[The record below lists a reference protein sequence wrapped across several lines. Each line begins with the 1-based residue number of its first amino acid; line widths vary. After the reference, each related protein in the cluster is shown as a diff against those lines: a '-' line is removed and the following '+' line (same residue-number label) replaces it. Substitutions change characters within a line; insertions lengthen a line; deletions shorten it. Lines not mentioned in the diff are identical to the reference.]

1 MTLDLGADVAID
13 GNADDLKQAIE
24 DANGGEKVDVVLEMV
39 GGSAFDQSLAALAPF
54 GRLAFFGMAGRKP
67 PTPIEPGSLLQK
79 SRAVIGF
86 WLIHSIGRPGMLSE
100 PLKELFDM
108 VAAGELKPV
117 MGGTYPLADA
127 RKAHEDMRARR
138 THGKLV
144 IDPRA

>member
-1 MTLDLGADVAID
+1 
-13 GNADDLKQAIE
+13 
-24 DANGGEKVDVVLEMV
+24 
-39 GGSAFDQSLAALAPF
+39 
-54 GRLAFFGMAGRKP
+54 MAGREP

-86 WLIHSIGRPGMLSE
+86 WLMHTIGRPGMLSE
-100 PLKELFDM
+100 PLKELFEM

-117 MGGTYPLADA
+117 VGGTYPLADA